1 MVCIEQ
7 RQLQLQSNTEGIG
20 GREDC
25 FVDGMKGAKVTMNE
39 EMKLRDGLKK
49 GHKVVIMYK
58 NDI

>member
-25 FVDGMKGAKVTMNE
+25 FVDGMKGAKVTK
-39 EMKLRDGLKK
+39 MKLRDGLKK